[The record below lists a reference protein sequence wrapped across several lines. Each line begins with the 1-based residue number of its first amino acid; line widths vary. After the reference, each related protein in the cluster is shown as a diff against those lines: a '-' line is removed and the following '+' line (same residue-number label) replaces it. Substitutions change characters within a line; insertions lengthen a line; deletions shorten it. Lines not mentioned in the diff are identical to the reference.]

1 MTTLSLTAAAE
12 RMCVHVNTVLKLI
25 TAGAIPAAK
34 IGRAWVML
42 ESDVMNYIEQ
52 QVIRQTAER
61 RGVSLLPQ
69 AHQRRSTRLDARRL
83 K

>member
-1 MTTLSLTAAAE
+1 MSITAAAE
-12 RMCVHVNTVLKLI
+12 RMCVHANTVLKLI
-25 TAGAIPAAK
+25 ADGEIPAAK

-52 QVIRQTAER
+52 QIVRQTAER
-61 RGVSLLPQ
+61 RGIPLLHQ
-69 AHQRRSTRLDARRL
+69 IHQRRSTRLDARRL